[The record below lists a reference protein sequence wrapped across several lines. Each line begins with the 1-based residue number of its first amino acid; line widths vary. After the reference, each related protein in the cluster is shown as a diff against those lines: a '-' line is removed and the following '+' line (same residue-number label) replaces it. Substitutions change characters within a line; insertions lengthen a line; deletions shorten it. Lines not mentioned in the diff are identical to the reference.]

1 MEKEG
6 ISEERF
12 FEIWKKVCKDK
23 ESELVKAWKSTG
35 KEYTD
40 VVLGRNNSESVICK
54 IKSKLCNGEYDLQ
67 QEYYSCDVVYY
78 KDNDCVTENPI
89 NKTNSKTIRKTPGDV
104 NGVWLKKI
112 RIHLEHENDIKNSWQ
127 EITQLCVMPGRE
139 LNVLVTYP
147 NNEGDSKN
155 IINAYKSILSGNDS
169 CKSDS
174 FHLLVIFGFLEG
186 TSGKKSIEWKGWKWD
201 GTELN
206 EITGQQ

>member
-12 FEIWKKVCKDK
+12 FEIWKKVCKEK
-23 ESELVKAWKSTG
+23 EADLVKAWEDWKKYS
-35 KEYTD
+35 D
-40 VVLGRNNSESVICK
+40 VVLGHGNSESVVCG
-54 IKSKLCNGEYDLQ
+54 IKNGLTEYELQ

-78 KDNDCVTENPI
+78 SDKDFIKQNPLSRYNQKSPRDI
-89 NKTNSKTIRKTPGDV
+89 NC
-104 NGVWLKKI
+104 VWLKTI

-186 TSGKKSIEWKGWKWD
+186 TSGKKSIEWKGWKWN

>member
-1 MEKEG
+1 MEN
-6 ISEERF
+6 EEITEEKF
-12 FEIWKKVCKDK
+12 FDIWKKVCKDK
-23 ESELVKAWKSTG
+23 ESELVDAWKSTG
-35 KEYTD
+35 KRYTE
-40 VVLGRNNSESVICK
+40 VVLGKDNSESVVCK
-54 IKSKLCNGEYDLQ
+54 VKSKINNDEYDLQ

-78 KDNDCVTENPI
+78 KNGDYIDRNPI
-89 NKTNSKTIRKTPGDV
+89 KATSERRTPGEI
-104 NGVWLKKI
+104 NGVWLKTI